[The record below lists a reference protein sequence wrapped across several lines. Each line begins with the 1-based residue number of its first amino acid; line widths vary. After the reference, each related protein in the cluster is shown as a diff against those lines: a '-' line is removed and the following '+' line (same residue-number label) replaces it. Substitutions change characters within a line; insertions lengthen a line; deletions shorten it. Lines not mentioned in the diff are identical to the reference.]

1 MLKNYSNE
9 FDLNAGNYLKEIS
22 VNTPLSREEEGYLT
36 KQWREK
42 KDINARNKLVESN
55 LKFVANV
62 ARNYKGLGLSYSDLI
77 QEGNYGLFKAVDRFD
92 PERGNKFISYAVN
105 WIRQSILEALNK
117 KNALKSSELPNE
129 TFDEIDDILNDNK
142 TYCIDDISLDSAYI
156 DLSDDE
162 KRREQDIVNTAKF
175 LLTGLTT
182 REKYIVCQYNGI
194 NEKKPKTLEEIGCDL
209 GLTKERVRQINEKAM
224 KKLRA
229 YALNNSITNDIYK
242 G

>member
-9 FDLNAGNYLKEIS
+9 FDINAGTYLKEIS

-36 KQWREK
+36 RQWKEK

-105 WIRQSILEALNK
+105 WIRQSILEAINK

-129 TFDEIDDILNDNK
+129 TFDETDDVLNDNK
-142 TYCIDDISLDSAYI
+142 TYYIEDVSLESAYI

-175 LLTGLTT
+175 LLTGLTS